1 MHTLPDCVGI
11 VVVDSNIIL
20 LAGPNGAGKSTA
32 APDLLHGALHVDEF
46 VNADV
51 IARGLSAFNP
61 EGAALDAGR
70 VMLSRLKELASQ
82 RKNIAFESTLA
93 SRTFA
98 PWIRALKNDG
108 YKFHL
113 FYFWLPSPEACVN
126 RVRER
131 KSLGGHFVPS
141 ETIHRR
147 YHAGI
152 RNFFELYEPIAYRW
166 RFFDNTR
173 KPRVLIASGGE
184 SIREEILNAALW
196 DKLKA
201 EYKHG

>member
-1 MHTLPDCVGI
+1 MDP
-11 VVVDSNIIL
+11 VDPNIIL

-70 VMLSRLKELASQ
+70 VMLSRLKELARQ

-98 PWIRALKNDG
+98 LWIRELKKEG
-108 YKFHL
+108 YRFHL
-113 FYFWLPSPEACVN
+113 FYFSLPSPEMCVN

-152 RNFFELYEPIAYRW
+152 RNFFELYAPIAVNWQFY
-166 RFFDNTR
+166 DNTY
-173 KPRVLIASGGE
+173 KPRVLLASGGQD
-184 SIREEILNAALW
+184 IKEEIFNAAIW
-196 DKLKA
+196 DKLKQ
-201 EYKHG
+201 EYQRV

>member
-1 MHTLPDCVGI
+1 
-11 VVVDSNIIL
+11 VVDSNIIL

-61 EGAALDAGR
+61 EGAALEAGR
-70 VMLSRLKELASQ
+70 VMLSRLKELAAQ

-98 PWIRALKNDG
+98 PWIRQLKKEG

-113 FYFWLPSPEACVN
+113 FYFWLPSAEMCVN

-131 KSLGGHFVPS
+131 KSLGGHAVPS

-152 RNFFELYEPIAYRW
+152 RNFFELYAPIAANW
-166 RFFDNTR
+166 QFFDNTD
-173 KPRVLIASGGE
+173 KPRVLIASGGDN
-184 SIREEILNAALW
+184 IAEEIFNAEPWA
-196 DKLKA
+196 KLKQ
-201 EYKHG
+201 EYQNG

>member
-1 MHTLPDCVGI
+1 MDL
-11 VVVDSNIIL
+11 NIIV

-32 APDLLHGALHVDEF
+32 APDLLHDALHVDEF

-70 VMLSRLKELASQ
+70 VMLSRLKELAAQ
-82 RKNIAFESTLA
+82 RKNIAFETTLA

-98 PWIRALKNDG
+98 PWIRDLKKDG
-108 YKFHL
+108 YRFHL
-113 FYFWLPSPEACVN
+113 FYLWLPSPEVCVE
-126 RVRER
+126 RVQTR
-131 KSLGGHFVPS
+131 KSLGGHFVPA

-147 YHAGI
+147 YHAGL
-152 RNFFELYEPIAYRW
+152 RNFFDLYLPIAANW
-166 RFFDNTR
+166 QLFDNTH
-173 KPRVLIASGGE
+173 KPRALVASGGE
-184 SIREEILNAALW
+184 NLKEEVINAALW
-196 DKLKA
+196 DKLRQ

>member
-1 MHTLPDCVGI
+1 VYPNL
-11 VVVDSNIIL
+11 IL

-32 APDLLHGALHVDEF
+32 APDLLHDALHVDEF

-61 EGAALDAGR
+61 ESAALDAGR
-70 VMLSRLKELASQ
+70 VMLSRLHELGRQ

-98 PWIRALKNDG
+98 PWIRELRKTG
-108 YKFHL
+108 YRFHL
-113 FYFWLPSPEACVN
+113 FYFWLPTPEMCVN

-131 KSLGGHFVPS
+131 KSLGGHFVPAD
-141 ETIHRR
+141 TIHRR

-152 RNFFELYEPIAYRW
+152 RNFFELYTPIATNW
-166 RFFDNTR
+166 QFFDNTH
-173 KPRVLIASGGE
+173 KPPVLIAAGGE
-184 SIREEILNAALW
+184 KIDEEVLNVELW
-196 DKLKA
+196 DKLKV
-201 EYKHG
+201 EYKRG

>member
-1 MHTLPDCVGI
+1 
-11 VVVDSNIIL
+11 VDLNVIL

-70 VMLSRLKELASQ
+70 VMLTRLRELAAQ
-82 RKNIAFESTLA
+82 KKNIAFESTLA

-98 PWIRALKNDG
+98 PWIRELQKNG
-108 YKFHL
+108 YRFHL

-126 RVRER
+126 RVSGR
-131 KSLGGHFVPS
+131 KSLGGHFVP
-141 ETIHRR
+141 
-147 YHAGI
+147 
-152 RNFFELYEPIAYRW
+152 IAYRW
-166 RFFDNTR
+166 KFFDNTR

-184 SIREEILNAALW
+184 DIDEEILNAELG
-196 DKLKA
+196 LN
-201 EYKHG
+201 

>member
-1 MHTLPDCVGI
+1 M
-11 VVVDSNIIL
+11 VDLNVIL

-70 VMLSRLKELASQ
+70 VMLSRLKELAAQ

-98 PWIRALKNDG
+98 PWIRGLKKEG
-108 YKFHL
+108 YRFHL
-113 FYFWLPSPEACVN
+113 FYFWLPSPEICVD
-126 RVRER
+126 RVRRR
-131 KSLGGHFVPS
+131 KLLGGHTVPAD
-141 ETIHRR
+141 TIHRR
-147 YHAGI
+147 YHAGVS
-152 RNFFELYEPIAYRW
+152 NFFELYSPIAYRW
-166 RFFDNTR
+166 EFANNTE
-173 KPRVLIASGGE
+173 KPGSLIASGGE
-184 SIREEILNAALW
+184 GLEEKVFDAELW
-196 DKLKA
+196 ARLKK
-201 EYKHG
+201 EYQHG

>member
-1 MHTLPDCVGI
+1 M
-11 VVVDSNIIL
+11 VDLNVIL

-61 EGAALDAGR
+61 EGAALEAGR
-70 VMLSRLKELASQ
+70 VMLSRLKELAAQ

-98 PWIRALKNDG
+98 PWIRGLKKEG

-113 FYFWLPSPEACVN
+113 FYFWLPSPDACVN

-141 ETIHRR
+141 ETIYRR

-166 RFFDNTR
+166 KFFDNTK

-184 SIREEILNAALW
+184 NSEEEIFNAELW
-196 DKLKA
+196 DKLKS

>member
-1 MHTLPDCVGI
+1 MDP
-11 VVVDSNIIL
+11 NIIV

-46 VNADV
+46 ANADV
-51 IARGLSAFNP
+51 IARGLSAFNAQA
-61 EGAALDAGR
+61 AALDAGR
-70 VMLSRLKELASQ
+70 AMLSRLKELGRQ

-98 PWIRALKNDG
+98 PWIRELKKEG
-108 YKFHL
+108 YRFHL
-113 FYFWLPSPEACVN
+113 FYFWLPSPEMCVN
-126 RVRER
+126 RVSER

-152 RNFFELYEPIAYRW
+152 RNFFELYAPIAANW
-166 RFFDNTR
+166 QFFDNTH
-173 KPRVLIASGGE
+173 KPRVLLASGGE
-184 SIREEILNAALW
+184 DIEEEILNTAIW
-196 DKLKA
+196 DKLKS

>member
-1 MHTLPDCVGI
+1 MDP
-11 VVVDSNIIL
+11 NIIL

-32 APDLLHGALHVDEF
+32 APDLLHDALHVDEF

-70 VMLSRLKELASQ
+70 VMLSRLRELAAQ

-98 PWIRALKNDG
+98 PWIRELKKTG
-108 YKFHL
+108 YRFHL
-113 FYFWLPSPEACVN
+113 FYFWLPSPELCVN

-131 KSLGGHFVPS
+131 KSLGGHTVPE

-152 RNFFELYEPIAYRW
+152 RNFFELYAPIAYRW
-166 RFFDNTR
+166 KFFDNTK
-173 KPRVLIASGGE
+173 KPRVLISAGGE
-184 SIREEILNAALW
+184 SMEEETFNTELW
-196 DKLKA
+196 AKLKK
-201 EYKHG
+201 EYQHV

>member
-1 MHTLPDCVGI
+1 VHTLPDCVGI

-61 EGAALDAGR
+61 EGAALEAGR
-70 VMLSRLKELASQ
+70 VMLSRLKELAAQ

-98 PWIRALKNDG
+98 PWIRPKRVSTVCAKGNRSEATPLRNDSSPLPRGNTKFLRTIRAHRGELAL
-108 YKFHL
+108 L
-113 FYFWLPSPEACVN
+113 
-126 RVRER
+126 R
-131 KSLGGHFVPS
+131 
-141 ETIHRR
+141 
-147 YHAGI
+147 
-152 RNFFELYEPIAYRW
+152 
-166 RFFDNTR
+166 
-173 KPRVLIASGGE
+173 
-184 SIREEILNAALW
+184 
-196 DKLKA
+196 
-201 EYKHG
+201 

>member
-1 MHTLPDCVGI
+1 MDP
-11 VVVDSNIIL
+11 NIIV

-32 APDLLHGALHVDEF
+32 APDLLHGALHVNEF

-70 VMLSRLKELASQ
+70 VMLTRLKELAAQ
-82 RKNIAFESTLA
+82 RKNIAFETTLA

-98 PWIRALKNDG
+98 PWIRELKKTG
-108 YKFHL
+108 CRFHL
-113 FYFWLPSPEACVN
+113 FYLWLPSPEICIE
-126 RVRER
+126 RVHTR

-147 YHAGI
+147 YHAGV
-152 RNFFELYEPIAYRW
+152 RNFFQLYAPIAAEW
-166 RFFDNTR
+166 QFFDNTQ
-173 KPRVLIASGGE
+173 KPRSLIASGGE
-184 SIREEILNAALW
+184 DMSVQISNAEIW
-196 DKLKA
+196 DRLKQ
-201 EYKHG
+201 EYQHA

>member
-1 MHTLPDCVGI
+1 
-11 VVVDSNIIL
+11 VVDSNIIL

-61 EGAALDAGR
+61 EGAALEAGR
-70 VMLSRLKELASQ
+70 VMLSRLKELAAQ
-82 RKNIAFESTLA
+82 RRNIAFESTLA
-93 SRTFA
+93 SRTLA
-98 PWIRALKNDG
+98 PWIRELKKEG

-147 YHAGI
+147 YHGGI
-152 RNFFELYEPIAYRW
+152 RNFFELYEPIADRW
-166 RFFDNTR
+166 KFFDNTV
-173 KPRVLIASGGE
+173 KPRVLIAS
-184 SIREEILNAALW
+184 EEKVVNAEVW
-196 DKLKA
+196 DRLKK
-201 EYKHG
+201 EYQHV

>member
-1 MHTLPDCVGI
+1 VLGLEL
-11 VVVDSNIIL
+11 VDPNIIL

-61 EGAALDAGR
+61 EGAALEAGR
-70 VMLSRLKELASQ
+70 VMLSRLHDLAAQ

-98 PWIRALKNDG
+98 PWIRELKKEG

-147 YHAGI
+147 YHGGI
-152 RNFFELYEPIAYRW
+152 RNFFELYAPIADRW
-166 RFFDNTR
+166 KFFDNTV
-173 KPRVLIASGGE
+173 KPRVLIAS
-184 SIREEILNAALW
+184 EEKIVDVELW
-196 DKLKA
+196 GKLKK
-201 EYKHG
+201 EYEHV

>member
-1 MHTLPDCVGI
+1 
-11 VVVDSNIIL
+11 VDPNIIV

-61 EGAALDAGR
+61 EAAALDAGR
-70 VMLSRLKELASQ
+70 VMLSRLKELARQ
-82 RKNIAFESTLA
+82 RKNIAFETTLA

-98 PWIRALKNDG
+98 PWIRDLKKGG
-108 YKFHL
+108 YRFHL
-113 FYFWLPSPEACVN
+113 FYFWLPFPEMCVS

-131 KSLGGHFVPS
+131 KSLGGHFVPP

-147 YHAGI
+147 YHGGI
-152 RNFFELYEPIAYRW
+152 RNFFELYTPIADRW
-166 RFFDNTR
+166 KFFDNTT
-173 KPRVLIASGGE
+173 KPRVLIASE
-184 SIREEILNAALW
+184 QEIFDAAIW
-196 DKLKA
+196 DKLKQ
-201 EYKHG
+201 EYQHG

>member
-1 MHTLPDCVGI
+1 M
-11 VVVDSNIIL
+11 

-70 VMLSRLKELASQ
+70 VMLSRLKELAAQ

-98 PWIRALKNDG
+98 PWIRELKKTG
-108 YKFHL
+108 YRFHL
-113 FYFWLPSPEACVN
+113 FYFWLPSPEICIE
-126 RVRER
+126 RVHTR

-147 YHAGI
+147 YHAGV
-152 RNFFELYEPIAYRW
+152 RNFFELYAPIAAEW
-166 RFFDNTR
+166 HFFDNTQ
-173 KPRVLIASGGE
+173 KPRFLIAAAGE
-184 SIREEILNAALW
+184 SMKEEVFDAEVW
-196 DKLKA
+196 DKLKK
-201 EYKHG
+201 EYQHA

>member
-1 MHTLPDCVGI
+1 M
-11 VVVDSNIIL
+11 DSNIIL

-70 VMLSRLKELASQ
+70 VMLGRLKELAAQ

-98 PWIRALKNDG
+98 PWIRELKKTG
-108 YKFHL
+108 YRFHL
-113 FYFWLPSPEACVN
+113 FYFWLPSPEICIE
-126 RVRER
+126 RVDTR

-147 YHAGI
+147 YHAGV
-152 RNFFELYEPIAYRW
+152 RNFFELYAPIAAEW
-166 RFFDNTR
+166 NFFDNTQ
-173 KPRVLIASGGE
+173 KPRSLIASGGE
-184 SIREEILNAALW
+184 NMEEKILNVALW
-196 DKLKA
+196 DRLKK
-201 EYKHG
+201 EYQHV

>member
-1 MHTLPDCVGI
+1 M
-11 VVVDSNIIL
+11 VDPNIIL

-32 APDLLHGALHVDEF
+32 APDLLQGALRVDEF

-51 IARGLSAFNP
+51 ITRGLSAFNP
-61 EGAALDAGR
+61 EGAALEAGR
-70 VMLSRLKELASQ
+70 AMLSRLKELAAQ

-98 PWIRALKNDG
+98 PWIRELRNTG
-108 YKFHL
+108 YRFHL
-113 FYFWLPSPEACVN
+113 FYFWLPSPEICVN

-131 KSLGGHFVPS
+131 KSLGGHFVPA

-152 RNFFELYEPIAYRW
+152 RNFFELYAPIAHRW
-166 RFFDNTR
+166 EFTDNTT
-173 KPRVLIASGGE
+173 KPGSLVASGGE
-184 SIREEILNAALW
+184 GIKEAILDAELW
-196 DKLKA
+196 DKLKK
-201 EYKHG
+201 EHQHG

>member
-1 MHTLPDCVGI
+1 MDLNV
-11 VVVDSNIIL
+11 IL

-70 VMLSRLKELASQ
+70 VMLTRLKELAAQ

-98 PWIRALKNDG
+98 PWIRELKKTG
-108 YKFHL
+108 YRFHL
-113 FYFWLPSPEACVN
+113 FYFWLPTPETCVN
-126 RVRER
+126 RVHRR
-131 KSLGGHFVPS
+131 KILGGHTVPA
-141 ETIHRR
+141 ETVHRR
-147 YHAGI
+147 YHSGL
-152 RNFFELYEPIAYRW
+152 RNFFELYAPIAVNW
-166 RFFDNTR
+166 QFFDNTD

-184 SIREEILNAALW
+184 GIEEKIFNVDVWA
-196 DKLKA
+196 KLRA
-201 EYKHG
+201 EYQHGPKR

>member
-1 MHTLPDCVGI
+1 MTDPNV
-11 VVVDSNIIL
+11 IL

-61 EGAALDAGR
+61 EGAALEAGR
-70 VMLSRLKELASQ
+70 VMLSRLHDLAAQ

-98 PWIRALKNDG
+98 PWIRELKKEG
-108 YKFHL
+108 YRFHL
-113 FYFWLPSPEACVN
+113 FYFWLPSPEICVD
-126 RVRER
+126 RVRRR
-131 KSLGGHFVPS
+131 KLLGGHTVPP

-152 RNFFELYEPIAYRW
+152 RNFFELYSPIAYRW
-166 RFFDNTR
+166 EFTNNTE
-173 KPRVLIASGGE
+173 KPGSLVASGGE
-184 SIREEILNAALW
+184 AIKKEILDQQLW
-196 DKLKA
+196 AKLKQ
-201 EYKHG
+201 EYRHA

>member
-1 MHTLPDCVGI
+1 V
-11 VVVDSNIIL
+11 IL

-70 VMLSRLKELASQ
+70 AMLTRLKELAAQ

-98 PWIRALKNDG
+98 PWIRQLKKEG

-113 FYFWLPSPEACVN
+113 FYFWLPSPEVCVD
-126 RVRER
+126 RVRRR
-131 KSLGGHFVPS
+131 KALGGHTVPA

-152 RNFFELYEPIAYRW
+152 RNFFELYNPIAYRW
-166 RFFDNTR
+166 EFTDNTA
-173 KPRVLIASGGE
+173 KPGSLVASGGE
-184 SIREEILNAALW
+184 GIKEKIIDAALW
-196 DKLKA
+196 AKLKE
-201 EYKHG
+201 EYRHG

>member
-1 MHTLPDCVGI
+1 
-11 VVVDSNIIL
+11 VDSNVIL

-70 VMLSRLKELASQ
+70 VMLSRLRELAAQ

-98 PWIRALKNDG
+98 PWIRELKKTG
-108 YKFHL
+108 YRFHL

-131 KSLGGHFVPS
+131 KLLGGHFVPS

-152 RNFFELYEPIAYRW
+152 RNFFELYSPIAARW
-166 RFFDNTR
+166 EFTNNTE
-173 KPRVLIASGGE
+173 KPGRLIASGGE
-184 SIREEILNAALW
+184 GTEENIFDA
-196 DKLKA
+196 
-201 EYKHG
+201 

>member
-1 MHTLPDCVGI
+1 MDP
-11 VVVDSNIIL
+11 NIIV

-32 APDLLHGALHVDEF
+32 APDLLYGALHVDEF

-70 VMLSRLKELASQ
+70 VMLSRLKELARQ
-82 RKNIAFESTLA
+82 RKNIAFETTLA

-98 PWIRALKNDG
+98 PWIRELKKEG
-108 YKFHL
+108 YRFHL
-113 FYFWLPSPEACVN
+113 FYFWLPSPEMCVN

-131 KSLGGHFVPS
+131 KSLGGHFVPA

-147 YHAGI
+147 YHGGI
-152 RNFFELYEPIAYRW
+152 RNFFDLYTPIAYRW
-166 RFFDNTR
+166 KFFDNTR
-173 KPRVLIASGGE
+173 KPRVLLASGGE
-184 SIREEILNAALW
+184 DIEREIFNAEVW
-196 DKLKA
+196 DKLEQ
-201 EYKHG
+201 EYHHG

>member
-1 MHTLPDCVGI
+1 MI
-11 VVVDSNIIL
+11 VVDPNVIL

-70 VMLSRLKELASQ
+70 VMLSRLKELARQ

-98 PWIRALKNDG
+98 PWIRQLKKEG

-113 FYFWLPSPEACVN
+113 FYFWLPSPEMCVN

-152 RNFFELYEPIAYRW
+152 RNFFELYTPIADRW
-166 RFFDNTR
+166 KFFDNTM
-173 KPRVLIASGGE
+173 KPRVLIASE
-184 SIREEILNAALW
+184 TEISNPELW
-196 DKLKA
+196 YKLKK
-201 EYKHG
+201 EYQNG